1 MTDQMGPTDPE
12 DQPPV
17 LSDGFVFL
25 RPPVPAD
32 SIDITEACQDREI
45 VRWTT
50 VPSPY
55 VLQDALT
62 WISQH
67 QAGPNWW
74 RGPTWA
80 ITQGDSRWGGSIDL
94 RLDGAGGAE
103 VGYLVAP
110 WLRGNRA
117 ATRALRLVC
126 AWAFMSA
133 GVKVVRWYAHV
144 GNEASRAVATNVGF
158 HIHREVLRQGL
169 VHDGAR
175 VDGWVGD
182 LLPGEV
188 QDNGARRSP
197 FTGPSLTP
205 RERQVLDQLATGK
218 SNRAISQI
226 LGISENTVKNHVRK
240 ILEKLQATS
249 RVDAVVRGV
258 QEGLTTL
265 P

>member
-1 MTDQMGPTDPE
+1 MTDQRGPIDPE
-12 DQPPV
+12 APPPV
-17 LSDGFVFL
+17 LSDGFVLL

-32 SIDITEACQDREI
+32 SVDITEACQDPEI

-62 WISQH
+62 WITQH

-74 RGPTWA
+74 VGPTWA

-126 AWAFMSA
+126 AWAFMSLEI
-133 GVKVVRWYAHV
+133 KVVRWYAHV

-175 VDGWVGD
+175 VDGWIGD
-182 LLPGEV
+182 LLPREV
-188 QDNGARRSP
+188 LEIGAHRSP
-197 FTGPSLTP
+197 FAGPSLTP

-218 SNRAISQI
+218 ANRAISQS